1 MATERQKAAVKK
13 LVETGGKSVSRAMR
27 EAKLKN
33 GENAYTKSTAKNP
46 KKLTES
52 VGFKEICDECGLTK
66 NLILKALVFDIKKKP
81 KNRKGELE
89 LGAKITGML
98 VERKEVK
105 ISNLTEILDEL
116 SN

>member
-1 MATERQKAAVKK
+1 
-13 LVETGGKSVSRAMR
+13 MR

-33 GENAYTKSTAKNP
+33 GENAYSEITAKNP
-46 KKLTES
+46 KKLTDS
-52 VGFKEICDECGLTK
+52 VGFKEICEECGLTD

-89 LGAKITGML
+89 LGAKIKGML
-98 VERKEVK
+98 IERKELR